1 MRAGS
6 EKKEPASFV
15 FIKNKQI
22 LIRICPI
29 YARSGR
35 FMLVLGDLCAMEDY
49 ARNKGFTTA
58 NKH

>member
-15 FIKNKQI
+15 FIKNKQF
-22 LIRICPI
+22 LKRICRI

-35 FMLVLGDLCAMEDY
+35 FMLVREDL
-49 ARNKGFTTA
+49 
-58 NKH
+58 